1 MRQAFD
7 IGREA
12 VKNEPHIL
20 RAGAESDKFLLLPED
35 GDHAI
40 ALCKALPDGPLFDLS
55 PPPCAHN
62 LPAFFPLQFVGRQPE
77 VPPLTLTLTL
87 TLTLILTLSR
97 SSKALAPTLPSP
109 LTRTLLPIP
118 NPQP

>member
-40 ALCKALPDGPLFDLS
+40 ALCKALPDGPN
-55 PPPCAHN
+55 PNP
-62 LPAFFPLQFVGRQPE
+62 LPE
-77 VPPLTLTLTL
+77 PLTL
-87 TLTLILTLSR
+87 
-97 SSKALAPTLPSP
+97 P
-109 LTRTLLPIP
+109 LTACCQKGR
-118 NPQP
+118 

>member
-40 ALCKALPDGPLFDLS
+40 ALCKALAVGPNPNPD
-55 PPPCAHN
+55 
-62 LPAFFPLQFVGRQPE
+62 
-77 VPPLTLTLTL
+77 
-87 TLTLILTLSR
+87 
-97 SSKALAPTLPSP
+97 
-109 LTRTLLPIP
+109 P
-118 NPQP
+118 NPQPNPNPTLTPTRTPTLTPSLPSAQPEP

>member
-77 VPPLTLTLTL
+77 VPPLVESPSPNLALTLDPDPDPNPNPP
-87 TLTLILTLSR
+87 TLSL
-97 SSKALAPTLPSP
+97 SLGLSLTHPSP
-109 LTRTLLPIP
+109 
-118 NPQP
+118 